1 MVSSLHVLCLVDLLV
16 MLGDEFYT
24 ELSRDLVSVAAHTVV
39 LKRPAGVFAGT
50 LTPTCRRAPIAHF
63 E

>member
-1 MVSSLHVLCLVDLLV
+1 MNS
-16 MLGDEFYT
+16 T
-24 ELSRDLVSVAAHTVV
+24 QLSRDLVSVAAHTVV

>member
-1 MVSSLHVLCLVDLLV
+1 MCFVFDH
-16 MLGDEFYT
+16 EFYT

-39 LKRPAGVFAGT
+39 LKRPAGVFAGS
-50 LTPTCRRAPIAHF
+50 LTPTCQIATIAQS